1 MKEITTFELEH
12 KLNSGE
18 KVEIIDVREPVEV
31 ATGKIPGAKN
41 IPLGE
46 IPERLQEFDKNKH
59 YYIICLSGGR
69 SKNACAYLTNHG
81 YDVTNVSGG
90 MSAWQGDIE

>member
-31 ATGKIPGAKN
+31 ATGKFLELKI
-41 IPLGE
+41 
-46 IPERLQEFDKNKH
+46 FH
-59 YYIICLSGGR
+59 
-69 SKNACAYLTNHG
+69 
-81 YDVTNVSGG
+81 
-90 MSAWQGDIE
+90 